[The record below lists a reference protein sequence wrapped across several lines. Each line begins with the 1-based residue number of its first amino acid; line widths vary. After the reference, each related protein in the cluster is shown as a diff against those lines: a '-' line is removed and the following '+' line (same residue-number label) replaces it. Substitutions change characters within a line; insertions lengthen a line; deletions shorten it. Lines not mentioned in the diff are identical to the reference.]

1 MTATPLLFS
10 LHTIFCSPAMSVSR
24 ILKRELGL
32 EISPDRLS
40 FVSSSSLVWDRREQ
54 APKEN
59 GTCDIQVVMSLA
71 LTDEEANRI
80 VLDPKE
86 YEGSKWELIDSI
98 ISNEAASLYHPAL
111 RFACR
116 SLKAREIEVKMN
128 KVATEPI
135 SRETNEILA
144 SLARQMFTLKK
155 PPEAGIGAYQVKS
168 EALGYEGV
176 VKVQLT

>member
-1 MTATPLLFS
+1 MS
-10 LHTIFCSPAMSVSR
+10 LSR

-32 EISPDRLS
+32 DISPDRLS

-80 VLDPKE
+80 VLDTKE
-86 YEGSKWELIDSI
+86 YEGSKWELIDYV
-98 ISNEAASLYHPAL
+98 ISNEAGSLYHPAL
-111 RFACR
+111 QFACQ
-116 SLKAREIEVKMN
+116 SLKAREIEVNMN
-128 KVATEPI
+128 KVAAEPI
-135 SRETNEILA
+135 SCENDELLA
-144 SLARQMFTLKK
+144 SLARQLSSLKK
-155 PPEAGIGAYQVKS
+155 APEAGIGAYRVKS

-176 VKVQLT
+176 VKVHL